1 MSPRRTIMSLLA
13 STIVAALAVAQ
24 IAAQTATPAAP
35 AAPATPATPASPPS
49 LKLPRVSPNATL
61 SQTIGLT
68 DLTVTYS
75 RPGVKN
81 RVIWGDLVPYDKPWR
96 TGANEATT
104 FTTTGD
110 IQFGGQKV
118 AAGSYSLFTI
128 PSAGEWTVALNKE
141 KDLWGAYKYKP
152 ENDVVH
158 VKVKPAAA
166 EYEEWMQLT
175 FEDLTNTSANLVL
188 HWEKLK
194 VAVPI
199 AVDVNTKVLAD
210 CRAAVAS
217 AKADDWRTP
226 WRAAGFCLEN
236 QVALDE
242 GRKWL
247 DKSVGIKQHYFN
259 LSLLARYQMKDGKK
273 QDAVATAQK
282 ALAAAKAGTDTLD
295 TVPTERMLKEWMAAK

>member
-13 STIVAALAVAQ
+13 TTVVAALAVAQ
-24 IAAQTATPAAP
+24 LAAQTATPS
-35 AAPATPATPASPPS
+35 TPASPPP
-49 LKLPRVSPNATL
+49 LKLPRVSPNSTL

-68 DLTVTYS
+68 DITVTYS

-81 RVIWGDLVPYDKPWR
+81 RMIWGDLVPYDKPWR
-96 TGANEATT
+96 TGANEATS

-110 IQFGGQKV
+110 IQFGGKTL

-128 PSAGEWTVALNKE
+128 PGAGGWTVALNKE

-152 ENDVVH
+152 ENDVVS
-158 VKVKPAAA
+158 VKVKPTSA
-166 EYEEWMQLT
+166 EHQEWMQFT

-188 HWEKLK
+188 RWEKLR

-210 CRAAVAS
+210 CRTAVAA

-226 WRAAGFCLEN
+226 YRAAGFCLEN

-247 DKSVGIKQHYFN
+247 DKSVGIKQHYYN
-259 LSLLARYQMKDGKK
+259 LSLLAKWQMKDGKK
-273 QDAVATAQK
+273 QDAIATAQK

-295 TVPTERMLKEWMAAK
+295 TVPTERMLKEFMAAK